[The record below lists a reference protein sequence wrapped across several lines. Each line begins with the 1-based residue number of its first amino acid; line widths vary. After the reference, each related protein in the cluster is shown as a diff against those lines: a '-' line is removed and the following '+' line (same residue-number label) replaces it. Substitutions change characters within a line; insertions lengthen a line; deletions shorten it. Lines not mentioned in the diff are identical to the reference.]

1 MLFLITGLT
10 LTISARLSGKHCRRS
25 AAERDHGRLGL
36 FRNRW
41 RRRSFAH
48 VAPLVACLRWSRT
61 VAIGGNIIA
70 AAEAGIT
77 SINRIKIGNFVLT
90 STLGRLTGLLEA
102 FRVGSI
108 DPLAGGND
116 IMFLGVA
123 SGVIG
128 GTAIAGGAGTI
139 IGGLV
144 GGIMLGVL
152 QDGFTLQG
160 INAFTFDIVIGAAIL
175 IAMIANIHLARLRGG
190 GPS

>member
-1 MLFLITGLT
+1 MHF
-10 LTISARLSGKHCRRS
+10 SG
-25 AAERDHGRLGL
+25 
-36 FRNRW
+36 F
-41 RRRSFAH
+41 
-48 VAPLVACLRWSRT
+48 
-61 VAIGGNIIA
+61 
-70 AAEAGIT
+70 
-77 SINRIKIGNFVLT
+77 
-90 STLGRLTGLLEA
+90 EA

-108 DPLAGGND
+108 DPLAGGNN

-128 GTAIAGGAGTI
+128 GTVIAGGAGTI

-175 IAMIANIHLARLRGG
+175 IAMVANIHLARLRGG
-190 GPS
+190 GPMGS